1 MVNRRGYMNIGLIA
15 HDKKKDDMV
24 LLTTSYK
31 EILKDH
37 DLFTTGHTGLRINEA
52 TGLEVTRYN
61 SGPYGGDQQIGAMV
75 SKNELDAII
84 FLRDPLTSQPHEPD
98 ITALMRLCDVYNVPL
113 ATNMGSAEIL
123 LRGIAAEFLKWRDL
137 DRGQEIND

>member
-1 MVNRRGYMNIGLIA
+1 MNIGLIA

-31 EILKDH
+31 EILKYH
-37 DLFTTGHTGLRINEA
+37 NLFTTGHTGLRINEA

-137 DRGQEIND
+137 DRGHEIND